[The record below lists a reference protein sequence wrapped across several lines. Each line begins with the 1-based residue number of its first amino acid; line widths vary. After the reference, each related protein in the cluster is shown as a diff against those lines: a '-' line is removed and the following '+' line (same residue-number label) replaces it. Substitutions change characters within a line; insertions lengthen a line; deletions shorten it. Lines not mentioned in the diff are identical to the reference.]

1 VLCHDCHCCLSMDGV
16 NLKSGWLN
24 AGRTANSNITAPPIE
39 SIYKNNDFSNGSSE
53 GILSSAGSNG
63 VSRNTSSSKGIIG
76 PRPIMG
82 SMPWPAV
89 NGSRG
94 GQTTNPGSGSS
105 WGNQNRGLSGSQ
117 SSTHSTSKISATTTL
132 PIAKTLQP
140 LTKTTAPASGISK
153 SSSTGTRSGS
163 SSLVKAPPVVQ
174 PVVHV
179 TEVNEESK
187 HSKKES
193 DGNKQIRKEKL
204 EQRRKFLEEL
214 SRQGTGAKSKSED
227 EAELPRSV
235 EPEVVTS
242 QEDVKKPAEEEI
254 TEAVLIDSKV
264 EEVSLSKEEWN
275 AKWKDM
281 YGMFA
286 RGSEDSHLIDDADE
300 NSDTGEG
307 ESLLTEEEMATFRA
321 VYGSRIR
328 RKQPK
333 EFLIRRSKVEDQ
345 FDVTAGDDS
354 YSTSDSDV
362 S

>member
-1 VLCHDCHCCLSMDGV
+1 MDGV

-24 AGRTANSNITAPPIE
+24 AGRTANSSYSSPPIE
-39 SIYKNNDFSNGSSE
+39 SIYKNNDFSNGASE

-63 VSRNTSSSKGIIG
+63 GSRNANSSKGIIG

-94 GQTTNPGSGSS
+94 GQTPTSSTGSS
-105 WGNQNRGLSGSQ
+105 WGGQNRSLSSSQ
-117 SSTHSTSKISATTTL
+117 SSSHSASKVSATATL

-140 LTKTTAPASGISK
+140 LTKTTAPASGITK
-153 SSSTGTRSGS
+153 SMSSGNRSGGS
-163 SSLVKAPPVVQ
+163 SIVKPPPVVQ

-179 TEVNEESK
+179 VEVNEESK

-193 DGNKQIRKEKL
+193 DDSKQIRKEKL
-204 EQRRKFLEEL
+204 ERRRKFLEEL

-227 EAELPRSV
+227 EAEIPRSA
-235 EPEVVTS
+235 ELEVAINT
-242 QEDVKKPAEEEI
+242 QEEVKKPPEEEI
-254 TEAVLIDSKV
+254 TENVVIESKV
-264 EEVSLSKEEWN
+264 EEISLSKEEWN

-286 RGSEDSHLIDDADE
+286 RGSEDSSLLDDVDD
-300 NSDTGEG
+300 NSDNEDG
-307 ESLLTEEEMATFRA
+307 ESLLTEEEMASFRA
-321 VYGSRIR
+321 IHGSRIR
-328 RKQPK
+328 RKQPR
-333 EFLIRRSKVEDQ
+333 EFLIRRSKPEDE
-345 FDVTAGDDS
+345 VKVPAGDES